1 MAAGLPTSA
10 DASSSRACCCHT
22 EVLCRLMKTLRS
34 NNWALE
40 CSGAGR
46 HLYNLVTGFALLYY
60 VFGSSTLFLLVPAVL
75 TYLIMLGVRES
86 CATLVWLVVFSIMVA
101 WCALGCGCSP
111 NRTLLASNAS
121 LWHSTF
127 AS

>member
-1 MAAGLPTSA
+1 M
-10 DASSSRACCCHT
+10 
-22 EVLCRLMKTLRS
+22 
-34 NNWALE
+34 
-40 CSGAGR
+40 
-46 HLYNLVTGFALLYY
+46 YNLVTGFALLYY

-111 NRTLLASNAS
+111 DRTLLASNVQLLGTACVPESS
-121 LWHSTF
+121 LLACAATC
-127 AS
+127 